1 MKFCDKIFAILV
13 LATFNITSFLSLTV
27 SIIINKF
34 NFNFYEKISITS
46 HTVFP
51 KSIATVLAF

>member
-1 MKFCDKIFAILV
+1 MKFCDKIFASLV

-34 NFNFYEKISITS
+34 NFYEKISITS